1 LDWLSQYAWIGMLLF
16 ARLGAV
22 LMVAPVWGEQMVP
35 PIMRL
40 GMAVLVTAVLAPS
53 LASNAPALPGDA
65 IAGIPLVINEVV
77 IGLILGLGA
86 RLMMSALQVA
96 GATAGLASG
105 LGFAQQIDPIASQPA
120 AIFSAF
126 FSLMGVILIM
136 SAGLHRV
143 MIQAAADSYQIFP
156 PGAFPPIG
164 DSSSFMIDAVANSF
178 RLGIQIAAPVLIFS
192 LIFNIALGLISR
204 LIPQVQVFMTAMPL
218 SVMLGL
224 AVIALGLG
232 GGMMMWLEAM
242 ETQMRVFTVQ

>member
-1 LDWLSQYAWIGMLLF
+1 LDWINQYAWIGALLF

-22 LMVAPVWGEQMVP
+22 MMIAPAWGEQTTP
-35 PIMRL
+35 PMMRL
-40 GMAVLVTAVLAPS
+40 GLAVLVTATLAPT
-53 LASNAPALPGDA
+53 LVGNAPAMPRDIVGA
-65 IAGIPLVINEVV
+65 IPMVITEII

-96 GATAGLASG
+96 GATVGLASG

-120 AIFSAF
+120 AIFSGF
-126 FSLMGVILIM
+126 FSMMGVVLIM

-143 MIQAAADSYQIFP
+143 MIEAAADSYVLFP

-164 DSSSFMIDAVANSF
+164 DASTFVIDAVSNSF

-192 LIFNIALGLISR
+192 LVFNVALGLISR

-224 AVIALGLG
+224 AITALGLG
-232 GGMMMWLEAM
+232 GGMMVWLQEM
-242 ETQMRVFTVQ
+242 DRQMHILTIR